1 MLESFCFDPDNATP
15 TRRILELVR
24 QLQQRR
30 LTTRELIPL
39 LFGRIDPKSQTF
51 KNKQRDVQ
59 RYLQQL
65 EQDYGFEICS
75 DPANSNKKF
84 IASAGRDGLAP
95 LEALALHAATRMLY
109 HHAPNRTYR
118 KALQRLLDFLPSKV
132 REQVRGSVLD
142 IENRSREDKI
152 LEQAAQAWF
161 LGQRLKFQYLSST
174 SSSGQWRDNELE
186 VYFIEI
192 HRSNLGVYII
202 GRETAYHHKVL
213 TLKASRMKNPVILE
227 QKYQIPKDFDIRYY
241 FEGALGVM
249 GRSTNSHLIQIE
261 LRFAKEVRKRVL
273 EDDFPNL
280 TNLRNGQ
287 GETLEATLTA
297 GLDNHGVPLE
307 AMPFILS
314 WGAKIEVISPVH
326 IRELWLAEIRLAFQ
340 NHAKPCE

>member
-1 MLESFCFDPDNATP
+1 MLESFCFDPENATP
-15 TRRILELVR
+15 TQRILELVR
-24 QLQQRR
+24 QLQQRH
-30 LTTRELIPL
+30 LTTRELVPL
-39 LFGRIDPKSQTF
+39 LFGRMDSKSQVF

-65 EQDYGFEICS
+65 EQDYGFEICE
-75 DPANSNKKF
+75 DPAKPNKKF
-84 IASAGRDGLAP
+84 IASAGKDGLAP

-118 KALQRLLDFLPSKV
+118 KALNRLLDFLPSKV

-152 LEQAAQAWF
+152 LEQAARAWF
-161 LGQRLKFQYLSST
+161 LGQRLSFGYLSSS
-174 SSSGQWRDNELE
+174 SSSGKWRDNELE

-202 GRETAYHHKVL
+202 GRETAYHNKIL
-213 TLKASRMKNPVILE
+213 TLKASRMRNPVILE
-227 QKYQIPKDFDIRYY
+227 QTYQIPKDFDIHHY

-249 GRSTNSHLIQIE
+249 GRSTNSDLIEIE

-273 EDDFPNL
+273 ENDFPNL
-280 TNLRNGQ
+280 TNIRNGH

-297 GLDNHGVPLE
+297 GLDSHGVPLE
-307 AMPFILS
+307 AMPFILG
-314 WGAKIEVISPVH
+314 WGAKVEVCSPVH
-326 IRELWLAEIRLAFQ
+326 IRELWLAEIRLAFEKY
-340 NHAKPCE
+340 AKPCE